1 MKRYLTLALL
11 VAVGASARAAL
22 TPDIEYANV
31 GGESL
36 RLDAFVPDGPGPFAA
51 VILVHG
57 GGWNSGDKTGGSK
70 RALIAPMEDPLGQA
84 GFAWFSINYRLAPKH
99 PYPACID
106 DVETAIRWVKAHAG
120 EYHLDPT
127 RIAIAGESA
136 GAHLV
141 ELAAVRADQS
151 TRVAA
156 VVAFYGRVDML
167 ADTRNRNG
175 KLIGN
180 LAQLFGT
187 TQLTPSTADLL
198 RSASALYQVRP
209 GLPPFLLLH
218 GDKDTQ
224 VPYQESVK
232 MRAKLWAAGV
242 PCDLI
247 TIPNGPHGM
256 FGWKKFDPNYQ
267 RKVVD
272 WLEHTLP
279 PHPWRYRFRRLLG
292 LI

>member
-11 VAVGASARAAL
+11 VAIGASARAAL

-57 GGWNSGDKTGGSK
+57 GGWTSGDKTRGTT
-70 RALIAPMEDPLGQA
+70 PMEGPLGKA

-106 DVETAIRWVKAHAG
+106 DVETAIRWVKAHAAL
-120 EYHLDPT
+120 YRVDPR

-136 GAHLV
+136 GGHLV
-141 ELAAVRADQS
+141 ALAAVRADPT

-156 VVAFYGRVDML
+156 VVVFYGRVDML
-167 ADTRNRNG
+167 ADARIRNG
-175 KLIGN
+175 RLTGN

-187 TQLTPSTADLL
+187 PATTASTQDLL
-198 RSASALYQVRP
+198 RSASSLYQVRP
-209 GLPPFLLLH
+209 GLPPFLLVH
-218 GDKDTQ
+218 GTHDTQ
-224 VPYQESVK
+224 VPYQESIK
-232 MRAKLWAAGV
+232 MRDRLEAAGV
-242 PCDLI
+242 PCELI

-256 FGWKKFDPNYQ
+256 FSWTKFDPNYQ
-267 RKVVD
+267 SKVVA
-272 WLEHTLP
+272 WLQHTLSAAP
-279 PHPWRYRFRRLLG
+279 PATALAHS
-292 LI
+292 